1 MKKLPRKKFFEVF
14 YSEFAQ
20 PLKMEDFEISD
31 GYYHYERHKSSHP
44 AYPFRMSARDLARF
58 GLLFLKNGKWENKQ
72 ILSKDWVQKSTNP
85 ISQTYAEGEGYGF
98 LWWVDHKN
106 FKYNYYSAEGTGGH
120 GIIIVP
126 ELDLVI
132 VHRTNTYTD
141 KRISYRQRGKLISK
155 IMEAYTGPTPANQ
168 LQLKPYI
175 SKKAPLSMST
185 YSAQLNKKLY
195 EGTYSIEK
203 LNEYESDFVKIY
215 TNNKNELEIFI
226 PYKGYFELI
235 PIDKTLFLLEDSNEF
250 ISFLFDENNQPKN
263 IIYHRNSRIGKKN
276 NK

>member
-1 MKKLPRKKFFEVF
+1 
-14 YSEFAQ
+14 
-20 PLKMEDFEISD
+20 
-31 GYYHYERHKSSHP
+31 
-44 AYPFRMSARDLARF
+44 
-58 GLLFLKNGKWENKQ
+58 
-72 ILSKDWVQKSTNP
+72 
-85 ISQTYAEGEGYGF
+85 
-98 LWWVDHKN
+98 
-106 FKYNYYSAEGTGGH
+106 
-120 GIIIVP
+120 
-126 ELDLVI
+126 
-132 VHRTNTYTD
+132 
-141 KRISYRQRGKLISK
+141 
-155 IMEAYTGPTPANQ
+155 
-168 LQLKPYI
+168 
-175 SKKAPLSMST
+175 MST

-250 ISFLFDENNQPKN
+250 ISFLFDENDQPKN